1 MKIRDKFALLTDEE
15 WIDELTKTPANEEAH
30 EYFFK
35 KKCANLLK
43 YISLN
48 IYKNENC
55 YELLGDFYILISQD
69 NWRVLRNFENR
80 KNATLYSYLTR
91 CAVNHFITKRKKE
104 MKFEELH
111 YSIDNNET
119 DESLNNLV
127 YEEYVD
133 NTQIMT
139 AYNALEPRFKET
151 IQLLV
156 LDGKSS
162 IEAAD
167 QLWPYVKSKN
177 NWRDMPVVRVQN
189 TIAMMKHRAIFE
201 LTTKLNSMQ

>member
-1 MKIRDKFALLTDEE
+1 MNIKNRFASLTDEE
-15 WIDELTKTPANEEAH
+15 WIDELTKVPANENAH
-30 EYFFK
+30 VYFFNV
-35 KKCANLLK
+35 KCAKLLK

-48 IYKNENC
+48 VYKSDYYNEI
-55 YELLGDFYILISQD
+55 LGEFYLLISKD
-69 NWRVLRNFENR
+69 DWRVLRNFENR

-104 MKFEELH
+104 IMLEEMH
-111 YSIDNNET
+111 CSIDNYET
-119 DESLNNLV
+119 DESLNNLIS
-127 YEEYVD
+127 EEETD
-133 NTQIMT
+133 KTQVMT

-162 IEAAD
+162 LEAAD

-201 LTTKLNSMQ
+201 LTSEFNKLQ

>member
-1 MKIRDKFALLTDEE
+1 
-15 WIDELTKTPANEEAH
+15 
-30 EYFFK
+30 
-35 KKCANLLK
+35 
-43 YISLN
+43 
-48 IYKNENC
+48 
-55 YELLGDFYILISQD
+55 
-69 NWRVLRNFENR
+69 
-80 KNATLYSYLTR
+80 
-91 CAVNHFITKRKKE
+91 
-104 MKFEELH
+104 
-111 YSIDNNET
+111 
-119 DESLNNLV
+119 
-127 YEEYVD
+127 
-133 NTQIMT
+133 MT